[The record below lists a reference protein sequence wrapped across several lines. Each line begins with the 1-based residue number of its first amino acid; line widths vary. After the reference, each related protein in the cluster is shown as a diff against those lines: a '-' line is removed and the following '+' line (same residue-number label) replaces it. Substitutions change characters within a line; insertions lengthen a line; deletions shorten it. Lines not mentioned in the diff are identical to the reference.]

1 MAVAQA
7 TSREAGATKRRN
19 PTEEAIL
26 ECVIAMIDERGEA
39 GVRIADITA
48 ATKASISSIYHFF
61 HDREGLIAAAQAE
74 RYYRALGGSVE
85 MVSIMASR
93 ATSRADL
100 RSAILQLIEWM
111 ARPERA
117 PHRLTRINV
126 MGATLGRPVLRD
138 RVAEIQDQV
147 VLEQSKVYEDLQAR
161 GLMRSDVDPITM
173 SAFVMGM
180 ILSRSVTEIGP
191 SSASQEEWTRL
202 TIMVTDELFFGDEK
216 LD

>member
-1 MAVAQA
+1 MKV
-7 TSREAGATKRRN
+7 KN

-26 ECVIAMIDERGEA
+26 ECVISIIEARGES

-48 ATKASISSIYHFF
+48 TTKVSISSIYHFF

-74 RYYRALGGSVE
+74 RYYRSLGGSVE
-85 MVSIMASR
+85 MIHILAAR
-93 ATSRADL
+93 ATSRAEV
-100 RSAILQLIEWM
+100 RAAILQLIEWM

-126 MGATLGRPVLRD
+126 MGSTLGRPVLRD
-138 RVAEIQDQV
+138 RVAEMQNRV
-147 VLEQSKVYEDLQAR
+147 VLEQASVYADLQAR
-161 GLMRSDVDPITM
+161 GLMRSDIDPVTT
-173 SAFVMGM
+173 SAFVLGM
-180 ILSRSVTEIGP
+180 ILSRSVIEVGP
-191 SSASQEEWTRL
+191 SPADPEAWTHL